1 ALAVHR
7 LIGRDDGSVGELWVD
22 CEEARFE
29 YRPGELSKPE
39 LQQMVDRMRLELAP
53 GQVADL
59 SPEWR
64 PTYGRLASCLESG
77 LLVTCDYGF
86 ERAQLLDPRIRPH
99 GTLACHSR
107 QQVHRRALH
116 DVGKQDL
123 TAHVDFTTLREEG
136 ERLGLETLALT
147 RQASWLVAC
156 GIFEDLEGASA
167 EERVDARTL
176 LDPAG
181 MGEEIRVL
189 VQGRGV
195 TADSLFEVALTGPR
209 PSIQ

>member
-1 ALAVHR
+1 ML
-7 LIGRDDGSVGELWVD
+7 
-22 CEEARFE
+22 EE
-29 YRPGELSKPE
+29 
-39 LQQMVDRMRLELAP
+39 MRIELAP

-59 SPEWR
+59 SPEWQ
-64 PTYGRLASCLESG
+64 PSYGRLASSLESG

-86 ERAQLLDPRIRPH
+86 ERARLLDPRMRPH

-107 QQVHRRALH
+107 QRVHRRALH
-116 DVGKQDL
+116 DVGQQDL
-123 TAHVDFTTLREEG
+123 SAHVDFTALREEG
-136 ERLGLETLALT
+136 ERQGLETVALT

-156 GIFEDLEGASA
+156 GIFEDLGEASA
-167 EERVDARTL
+167 AERVDARTL
-176 LDPAG
+176 LDPSG

-195 TADSLFEVALTGPR
+195 AADALFEVALTGPR